1 MIDSKKIQDFIDL
14 KSKIDAVIGS
24 DRCDD
29 VYNYLIALSDLAET
43 IEIKFSDDAEDAA
56 AVWGYI
62 SDGYF
67 SLGATELAIHASDKQ
82 LDALIYAYRIC
93 NDDKKESLLD
103 RISDALYNIIEYR
116 NRIKYRQ
123 DYESG
128 EKFSDDP
135 CQEYMDKV
143 NGILQDAPNVYI
155 HATNRAKNAFS
166 ADPL

>member
-1 MIDSKKIQDFIDL
+1 MIDSKKIQEFIDL
-14 KSKIDAVIGS
+14 KGKIDKKLVS
-24 DRCDD
+24 DSRDGVSD
-29 VYNYLIALSDLAET
+29 YLKALSDLAEA
-43 IEIKFSDDAEDAA
+43 IEIRFSDDAEDAA

-62 SDGYF
+62 SDSYF
-67 SLGATELAIHASDKQ
+67 STGAIEPAIQASDRQ
-82 LDALIYAYRIC
+82 LDALIYGYRIC

-116 NRIKYRQ
+116 NRIKYRR

-155 HATNRAKNAFS
+155 HATNRAKNAFK
-166 ADPL
+166 AG

>member
-1 MIDSKKIQDFIDL
+1 MIDSKKIQEFIDL
-14 KSKIDAVIGS
+14 KSKIDAVIGTN
-24 DRCDD
+24 RYDD
-29 VYNYLIALSDLAET
+29 GLIHLKALSDMAET

-62 SDGYF
+62 SDSYF
-67 SLGATELAIHASDKQ
+67 SLGATALAIQASDKQ

-128 EKFSDDP
+128 QKFSDDP
-135 CQEYMDKV
+135 CQEYLDKV

-155 HATNRAKNAFS
+155 HATNRAKNSFGS
-166 ADPL
+166 